1 MITIQQGVRMSI
13 LLAVLMTAAHVGSTY
28 AKVDTP
34 WLPWLGCWT
43 LVEDDVREPLFGAEE
58 LSESQIMQPRG
69 LVCMEPEDGGVRVT
83 TFSDDELFLDE
94 MIYADGKR
102 QPSSAGQCVGWQEVG
117 WSAEADRLF
126 TRSELTCEEGHERGV
141 TGVSLFTDR
150 RTWVEI
156 QTIGSGVS
164 RTVVVRHYRPA
175 REEETLSKSGLSPQI
190 LSSASQARAE
200 IAKVMSIDDVI
211 EAKSQVA
218 PATLEALL
226 MEHEDGFDLDRE
238 ALIRLDDAGMPPSLI
253 DVMVALSY
261 PDQFLVERDSMPT
274 SFTWSRSLG
283 YPYHYAPFGYY
294 YRYAPYGPAY
304 VVRPMP
310 GVSVSHQVTTA
321 SGGYAVVSRR
331 STSSYSS
338 GSSQGSSS
346 TESSDS
352 GASDR
357 GFHRGGTPSRG
368 TAKPKN

>member
-1 MITIQQGVRMSI
+1 MSI
-13 LLAVLMTAAHVGSTY
+13 LLAALMTAAHVGSTS
-28 AKVDTP
+28 DNP

-58 LSESQIMQPRG
+58 LSESEIMPPRG
-69 LVCMEPEDGGVRVT
+69 LVCMEPEDGGVRVM
-83 TFSDDELFLDE
+83 TFSDDELFLEE
-94 MIYADGKR
+94 MLYADGKR

-126 TRSELTCEEGHERGV
+126 TRSELTCEEGHERVV

-175 REEETLSKSGLSPQI
+175 REEETLSKSGLSPEI

-200 IAKVMSIDDVI
+200 IANVMSIDDVI

-226 MEHEDGFDLDRE
+226 MEHEDGFDLDSE

-261 PDQFLVERDSMPT
+261 PDQFLVERDSTPT
-274 SFTWSRSLG
+274 SFTWTRSLG
-283 YPYHYAPFGYY
+283 YPYYYAPFGYY
-294 YRYAPYGPAY
+294 YRYAPYDPAY

-310 GVSVSHQVTTA
+310 GVSVGHVTA

-338 GSSQGSSS
+338 GSSRGSSQGSSS
-346 TESSDS
+346 TESSGS
-352 GASDR
+352 GASGR
-357 GFHRGGTPSRG
+357 GFHRGGAPSRG